1 MSKTVDERVVE
12 MRFDNRQF
20 EQNVAT
26 TMSTLDKF
34 KQKLNFRGAGK
45 GLEEIG
51 TAAQK
56 VDMRGLG
63 SGVEAVSAKFSAL
76 QVVGVTALAN
86 ITNSAINAG
95 KRIVSALTID
105 PVKTGFQE
113 YETQMNAIQ
122 TILANTQSK
131 GSTLKDVNAA
141 LDELNKYADLTIYN
155 FTEMTRNIG
164 TFTAAG
170 IDLKTSVSAIQGIAN
185 LAAVSGSTSQQAS
198 TAMYQLSQAL
208 AAGTVKLM
216 DWNSVVNAGMGG
228 EIFQNALKKT
238 SELLGTGAEAA
249 IKAKGSFRESLT
261 TGWLTAEV
269 LTETLKKFTTSGAN
283 EYVAEYTGLS
293 VDAIQAALDSAK
305 AQYGEAD
312 AITYAAKA
320 LANKSGK
327 SEEEIKQSLEMAR
340 TAEDAATK
348 VKTFTQLWDVM
359 KEAAQSGWAQTWRLI
374 VGDFEEA
381 KNLLTP
387 LSKFF
392 TDMIERM
399 SSARNALIGGALGKG
414 FGELAKRFD
423 NLLAPAKK
431 AADIV
436 TKVTKSVEDL
446 DTIVNKVIRGE
457 YGNSD
462 TGRFEKLAEEGYNY
476 CIVQNKVNE
485 ALGNSFRYTKEQIDA
500 QDKLLG
506 VQKESSE
513 VASGEAES
521 TSTLTEEKKKLLK
534 QIASMSE
541 EQMKANGYTEDQI
554 EAFKELKSTAE
565 KLGIPINEFI
575 DNMDKIN
582 GRWLLINSF
591 KNIGKAL
598 VDIFNAIAEAWKAI
612 FPTTLEERIERLFN
626 ALGGLHKITA
636 SFRNYIA
643 DNVDEITRTFKGLFA
658 ALDIILT
665 VVGGPIKIAFKILT
679 EILGMFNLN
688 ILDVTAAI
696 GDAIVN
702 FRDWIDSVLDFEG
715 LFNKIIPY
723 LSKISE
729 KIKEVFNSIKN
740 TTIFD
745 KLINTFSKLIS
756 LFKKLFKFDVGS
768 IDFRNVVSKIR
779 ETLSSIPGE
788 MVEIGRNI
796 MKAIRSGV
804 GDEASV
810 IFGKIKEVGL
820 KIIETI
826 KGILGIHSPSTVMYE
841 IGTNIVKGLANGIT
855 AGIQFIVDD
864 IANLGHTIIT
874 SSKEVDFSGIAE
886 PLSNGLNTLKE
897 TFGEF
902 DWKKLLTIIPV
913 GVTLVVIKQ
922 MYDFT
927 KALANGINSI
937 NGVINGISGV
947 INGLAGVEASFSKVL
962 KAYATNIK
970 ADALKKIAIS
980 IAILVGAVIA
990 LTFIEPKK
998 LLTAVAVIGVLSGI
1012 LIGLSFAMD
1021 KMNSASA
1028 TINKNGIQL
1037 GGLKTGLIAMASS
1050 LLLLAATVKIIGN
1063 MDPEKAKQGFMGLAG
1078 LVLAL
1083 AGVFVAY
1090 GLLVKGNR
1098 AQNIDKAGKM
1108 LIKMSASL
1116 LLMVVAIKLISRLKG
1131 EELLKGGLVIAGFV
1145 GVVALLSSIT
1155 KLSGNG
1161 IDKLGGM
1168 MIKLSTALLLMTVA
1182 IKLISRLKGEDLLKG
1197 GMAIAGFVGI
1207 VALLSLITR
1216 IGKGTVEKL
1225 GSTLIAMSTSM
1236 LIMVFVIKLISGL
1249 SPEDMVKGGLA
1260 VLAFTGIIA
1269 LLIKAVKMAGPMVP
1283 KIAGT
1288 LVAISIA
1295 IGILAGA
1302 AILLS
1307 MISIKGLAKGIT
1319 AVSMLGLVV
1328 SAMLAATR
1336 GTSNCKGNLI
1346 VMVVA
1351 IGIMVGAIA
1360 LLSLIDGS
1368 KLAGATASLSILM
1381 GMFAAIAKCAGTM
1394 SRATGSLI
1402 IITAA
1407 VGLLAGILYLLSGLP
1422 IESSL
1427 GNAAALSILL
1437 ISMSAALRILSSTS
1451 STAMK
1456 SVGALALMGL
1466 IIGEMAA
1473 ILGLMAHFNVTP
1485 SIETAASL
1493 STLLLAMSGALSILT
1508 KVGIFGGAAFAGIGA
1523 LATLIA
1529 GIGGLIVGMGYLVTK
1544 FPVLEEF
1551 LNTGIPII
1559 EKIGYAIGSFFGNIV
1574 SGLATGVMSC
1584 LPEIAT
1590 YLSDFMVNVQ
1600 PFIDGA
1606 GKIDSSVLSGVGIL
1620 SGAII
1625 ALTAADL
1632 IAGIASLIQ
1641 GGATFS
1647 ELGKDLSDFMENAS
1661 GFIESASSLDAD
1673 MLSGVKTLA
1682 EAILILTRANVING
1696 IAAWVAGGS
1705 SLSSFSEQLPE
1716 LGTNL
1721 NSFVTN
1727 LGTFTT
1733 DQVETIKCAGN
1744 AIKALAEAADTIPN
1758 EGGWAAKIFG
1768 DNSISTFGEYLPALG
1783 TNLNQFA
1790 TNLGTFT
1797 DEQAN
1802 TVTCAAN
1809 AIRAMAKAAESI
1821 PNEGGWAAAI
1831 LGDNSLATFGSKLP
1845 ELGTNLSSFAVN
1857 LGTFSD
1863 EQVNTVACAANAI
1876 KAMAEAADAIP
1887 NEGGWAA
1894 AILGDNS
1901 IATFGSKLP
1910 TLGENLSSFAVN
1922 LGTFAPDQVETVKCA
1937 ANAIKA
1943 MAEAATSING
1953 QPDWAAKIF
1962 GDNSIATFGSK
1973 LPTLGTNLSSFVA
1986 NLGVFTED
1994 QVSTVRSAVSS
2005 IRAFATLADAD
2016 LKGANGQLSEFGD
2029 NIIEFGSD
2037 ISTFVGNLPGGDA
2050 ISDAITNAKKILN
2063 MINEFSDANP
2073 GAVTD
2078 FTKSLKELGNDG
2090 VDAFVKAFTS
2100 ESAKTD
2106 VKQAGKDLID
2116 KIIEGAESKKSDLK
2130 KDFEDI
2136 ASAGADAA
2144 KRKKDDFKTAGK
2156 NVVIG
2161 FANGITENK
2170 FEAEAAAK
2178 AMAEAAL
2185 EAAREAL
2192 REASPSKAFY
2202 EVGDYGGQGFVN
2214 ALWDYENKSYN
2225 AGEGIAESAKNGLS
2239 SAIRKIRD
2247 TIEFGGDAQPTI
2259 RPVLDLSDVE
2269 SGVGDIGKLLN
2280 MRSSV
2285 GVQANV
2291 GAISTMMSGRSQNG
2305 TNADVISAID
2315 KLRKGLENAGTTS
2328 YNINGITYDDGSNV
2342 AEAIQT
2348 LIRAAKIERRV

>member
-26 TMSTLDKF
+26 TMSTLDKL

-86 ITNSAINAG
+86 ITNSAVNAG

-113 YETQMNAIQ
+113 YETQMNSVQ

-208 AAGTVKLM
+208 ASGTVKLM

-327 SEEEIKQSLEMAR
+327 SEKEIKQSLEMAR

-374 VGDFEEA
+374 IGDFEEA

-423 NLLAPAKK
+423 NLLVPAKK

-457 YGNSD
+457 YGNAD

-513 VASGEAES
+513 ATSGEAES

-598 VDIFNAIAEAWKAI
+598 VDIFNSIAEAWKAI

-688 ILDVTAAI
+688 ILDVTAVI

-702 FRDWIDSVLDFEG
+702 FRGWIDSVLDFEG

-796 MKAIRSGV
+796 MKAIRYGV

-841 IGTNIVKGLANGIT
+841 IGTNIVKGLVNGIK
-855 AGIQFIVDD
+855 AGIQFIVDG
-864 IANLGHTIIT
+864 IANIGHTIIT
-874 SSKEVDFSGIAE
+874 IFKGVDFSGIAE

-897 TFGEF
+897 TLGKF
-902 DWKKLLTIIPV
+902 DWKKLLAIIPV
-913 GVTLVVIKQ
+913 GVTLVVVKQ

-927 KALANGINSI
+927 KALTNGINSI
-937 NGVINGISGV
+937 NGVINGLVGI
-947 INGLAGVEASFSKVL
+947 EASFSKIL

-1012 LIGLSFAMD
+1012 LVGLAFAMN

-1037 GGLKTGLIAMASS
+1037 GGLKASLIAMASS

-1155 KLSGNG
+1155 NLSGNG

-1182 IKLISRLKGEDLLKG
+1182 IKLISKLKGEDLLKG
-1197 GMAIAGFVGI
+1197 GIAIAGFVGI

-1216 IGKGTVEKL
+1216 IGKGAIEKL
-1225 GSTLIAMSTSM
+1225 GSTLMAMSASM

-1249 SPEDMVKGGLA
+1249 SPEDVVKGGLA

-1269 LLIKAVKMAGPMVP
+1269 LLIKAVKMAGPGAP

-1307 MISIKGLAKGIT
+1307 MMSIEGLAKGIT
-1319 AVSMLGLVV
+1319 AVSMLGLVI
-1328 SAMLAATR
+1328 SAMIAATR
-1336 GTSNCKGNLI
+1336 GARNCKRNLI

-1368 KLAGATASLSILM
+1368 KLAGATASLSVLM
-1381 GMFAAIAKCAGTM
+1381 GMFALIAKSAGTM
-1394 SRATGSLI
+1394 SKATGSLI
-1402 IITAA
+1402 IITVA

-1451 STAMK
+1451 STAIK

-1466 IIGEMAA
+1466 IIGEMAV
-1473 ILGLMAHFNVTP
+1473 ILGLMARFNVTP
-1485 SIETAASL
+1485 SIETAAAL

-1508 KVGIFGGAAFAGIGA
+1508 KVGIFGMAAFAGIGA

-1529 GIGGLIVGMGYLVTK
+1529 GIGGLIVGIGYLVTK

-1574 SGLATGVMSC
+1574 SGLATGAMSC

-1863 EQVNTVACAANAI
+1863 EQVNTVTCAANAI

-1910 TLGENLSSFAVN
+1910 TLGENLSSFAGN

-2016 LKGANGQLSEFGD
+2016 LKGANGQLSAFGD

-2050 ISDAITNAKKILN
+2050 ISDAITNAKKILS
-2063 MINEFSDANP
+2063 MVNEFADANS
-2073 GAVTD
+2073 GTVTD

-2106 VKQAGKDLID
+2106 VMQAGKDLID
-2116 KIIEGAESKKSDLK
+2116 KIREGVTSKKSDLK

-2144 KRKKDDFKTAGK
+2144 KGKKDDFKTAGK

-2239 SAIRKIRD
+2239 GAIRKIRD
-2247 TIEFGGDAQPTI
+2247 MIEFGGDAQPTI

>member
-105 PVKTGFQE
+105 PVKTGFRE

-208 AAGTVKLM
+208 ASGTVKLM

-513 VASGEAES
+513 AISGEAES

-598 VDIFNAIAEAWKAI
+598 VDIFNSIAEAWKAI

-688 ILDVTAAI
+688 ILDVTAVI

-702 FRDWIDSVLDFEG
+702 FRGWIDSVLDFEG
-715 LFNKIIPY
+715 LFNKIVPY

-796 MKAIRSGV
+796 MKAIRIGV

-841 IGTNIVKGLANGIT
+841 IGTNIVKGLVNGIK
-855 AGIQFIVDD
+855 AGIQFIVDGM
-864 IANLGHTIIT
+864 ANIGHTIIT
-874 SSKEVDFSGIAE
+874 IFKGVDFSGIAE

-897 TFGEF
+897 TLGKF
-902 DWKKLLTIIPV
+902 DWKKLLAIIPV
-913 GVTLVVIKQ
+913 GVTLVVVKQ

-927 KALANGINSI
+927 KALTNGINSI
-937 NGVINGISGV
+937 NGVINGLVGI
-947 INGLAGVEASFSKVL
+947 EANFSKIL

-1012 LIGLSFAMD
+1012 LVGLAFAMN

-1028 TINKNGIQL
+1028 TINKNGIQF
-1037 GGLKTGLIAMASS
+1037 GGLKASLIAMASS

-1155 KLSGNG
+1155 NLSGNG

-1197 GMAIAGFVGI
+1197 GIAIAGFVGI

-1216 IGKGTVEKL
+1216 IGKGAIEKL
-1225 GSTLIAMSTSM
+1225 GSTLMAMSASM

-1249 SPEDMVKGGLA
+1249 SPEDVVKGGLA

-1269 LLIKAVKMAGPMVP
+1269 LLIKAVKMAGPGAP

-1288 LVAISIA
+1288 LAAISIA

-1307 MISIKGLAKGIT
+1307 MISIEGLAKGIT
-1319 AVSMLGLVV
+1319 AVSMLGLVI
-1328 SAMLAATR
+1328 SAMIAATR
-1336 GTSNCKGNLI
+1336 GASNCKGNLI

-1351 IGIMVGAIA
+1351 IGIMVGAVA

-1381 GMFAAIAKCAGTM
+1381 GMFALIAKCAGTM
-1394 SRATGSLI
+1394 SKAMGSLM
-1402 IITAA
+1402 IITVV

-1437 ISMSAALRILSSTS
+1437 ISMSAALRILSSTRV
-1451 STAMK
+1451 TAMK

-1466 IIGEMAA
+1466 IIG
-1473 ILGLMAHFNVTP
+1473 
-1485 SIETAASL
+1485 
-1493 STLLLAMSGALSILT
+1493 
-1508 KVGIFGGAAFAGIGA
+1508 
-1523 LATLIA
+1523 
-1529 GIGGLIVGMGYLVTK
+1529 GLIVGIGYLVTK
-1544 FPVLEEF
+1544 FSVLEKF

-1574 SGLATGVMSC
+1574 SGLATGAMSC

-1590 YLSDFMVNVQ
+1590 YLSDFMANAQ

-1696 IAAWVAGGS
+1696 IAAWIAGGS

-1733 DQVETIKCAGN
+1733 GQVKTIKCAGN

-1809 AIRAMAKAAESI
+1809 AIKAMAKAAESI

-1863 EQVNTVACAANAI
+1863 EQVNTVTCAANAI

-1910 TLGENLSSFAVN
+1910 TLGENISSFAVN
-1922 LGTFAPDQVETVKCA
+1922 LGTFTPDQVETVKCA

-1973 LPTLGTNLSSFVA
+1973 LPTLGTNLSGFVA

-2016 LKGANGQLSEFGD
+2016 LKGANGQLSAFGD

-2050 ISDAITNAKKILN
+2050 ISDAIINAKKILN
-2063 MINEFSDANP
+2063 MINEFSDADS
-2073 GAVTD
+2073 GVVKD

-2116 KIIEGAESKKSDLK
+2116 KIIEGATSKKSDLK

-2144 KRKKDDFKTAGK
+2144 KGKKDDFKTAGK

-2170 FEAEAAAK
+2170 FEAEAAAR

-2239 SAIRKIRD
+2239 GAIRKIRD
-2247 TIEFGGDAQPTI
+2247 AIEFGGDAQPTI